1 MNLRNPPD
9 AAALRGRAEERLARQ
24 KSAPI
29 EPKPDVES
37 ARLLHEL
44 QVHQIELQMQNVELQ
59 ATQASLEATAAR
71 YTDLYDFAPM
81 GYFALERNSAITRT
95 NLAGA
100 RLLGVERALLPRKR
114 LGAFV
119 AEADRHAFNAF
130 LQQVFDAQ
138 PGASCEVA
146 LVRRDQSPSIV
157 HIEATLTPDGEEC
170 RAVMVDITALKRAE
184 REMRSANAE
193 LVRAQAQL
201 EHSAHYDALTNLPN
215 RTLLADRLRQA
226 MVHSHRRGL
235 ELSVAY
241 LDLDGFKP
249 INDSHGHAVGD
260 ELLISIAQRMKLALR
275 EGDTLARMGGDE
287 FVALMVD
294 LEHGLDC
301 SPVLERLLH
310 AAAAPVWVGETTL
323 QVSASIGVTLYPQ
336 DASDADLLLR
346 HADQAMYLAKQ
357 AGKNRYHLFDV
368 ASDAAVKTQRESL
381 ARIRQALDRREF
393 MLYYQPKVNMR
404 TGEVMGAEALIRWQ
418 HPERGLLLPAAFL
431 PIIDEHAISIE
442 LGEWVIDTA
451 LAQMAAWQSA
461 GLTMTV
467 GVNIGALQLQQDD
480 FAARLATLLDAHPD
494 VEPSRLEIEI
504 LETTALKDIV
514 HVSRMLQACHA
525 LGVRF
530 ALDDFGTGYSSLTYL
545 RRLPADLLKIDQSF
559 VLNMLDDADDLAIV
573 QGVIGLAVA
582 FHRQVVAEGVETAA
596 HGARLLQLGCVLAQ
610 GNGIA
615 APMPAAD
622 LPAWVAGWRPVSSWT
637 SPTA

>member
-146 LVRRDQSPSIV
+146 LVRRDQPPSIV

-184 REMRSANAE
+184 QEMRSANAE

-310 AAAAPVWVGETTL
+310 AAAAPVWMRETTL

-418 HPERGLLLPAAFL
+418 HPVRGLLAPATFL
-431 PIIDEHAISIE
+431 PIIEDHPLSVE
-442 LGEWVIDTA
+442 LGNWVIATGI
-451 LAQMAAWQSA
+451 AQMHAWHVQGMNLS
-461 GLTMTV
+461 V
-467 GVNIGALQLQQDD
+467 SVNIGARQLQQTD
-480 FAARLATLLDAHPD
+480 FAARLGELLAAHPD
-494 VEPSRLEIEI
+494 VKPHGLQLEV
-504 LETTALKDIV
+504 LETSALEDMV
-514 HVSRMLQACHA
+514 RVGAVMQACKA
-525 LGVRF
+525 IGVGF

-545 RRLPADLLKIDQSF
+545 KHLPAELLKIDQSF
-559 VLNMLDDADDLAIV
+559 VRDMLVDADDMAIV
-573 QGVIGLAVA
+573 QGVIGLAQTFGRGVI
-582 FHRQVVAEGVETAA
+582 AEGVETAA
-596 HGARLLQLGCVLAQ
+596 HGARLQELNCDLAQ
-610 GNGIA
+610 GYGIA
-615 APMPAAD
+615 RPMPAAE
-622 LPAWVAGWRPVSSWT
+622 LPLWVQRWQSHAEWT
-637 SPTA
+637 A